1 MQLAQ
6 FVTEQNVC
14 PDLKAQ
20 QRDDAVHELVSHLVQ
35 VGNLKSEQLEPL
47 VRAVVRREALGT
59 TAIGRGV
66 AVPHARAE
74 GVSRTHLVL
83 GLSKEGVDFDA
94 LDGQPVHAIFLVIGS
109 EKTADEYI
117 EILKRISALIR
128 NNDFRRFLAKVHTA
142 REVVELVAE
151 MDR

>member
-1 MQLAQ
+1 MRLAQ
-6 FVTEQNVC
+6 FLTEKNIC

-20 QRDDAVHELVSHLVQ
+20 HRDGAVQELVLRLVQ
-35 VGNLKSEQLEPL
+35 VAKLKQEQLEPL

-66 AVPHARAE
+66 AVPHARVE
-74 GVSRTHLVL
+74 GLSRTYLIL

-94 LDGQPVHAIFLVIGS
+94 LDGEPVHAIFLVIGS
-109 EKTADEYI
+109 EKAADEYI
-117 EILKRISALIR
+117 EILKRISSLIR
-128 NNDFRRFLAKVHTA
+128 NDDFRRFLAKAHTA
-142 REVVELVAE
+142 SEVVELVAE